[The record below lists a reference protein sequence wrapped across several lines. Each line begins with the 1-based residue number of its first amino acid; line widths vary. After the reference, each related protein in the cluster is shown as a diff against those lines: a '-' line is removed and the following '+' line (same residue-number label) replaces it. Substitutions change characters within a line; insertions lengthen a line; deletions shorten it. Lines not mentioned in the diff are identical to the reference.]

1 MNTFTALVLA
11 GSRQGGDAFAA
22 EAGATH
28 KALIEV
34 GGVTMIERV
43 VRALEAVPE
52 VDRIV
57 IAMDRPQ
64 MLGGLPSLS
73 QNSKPII
80 TFEPKTKPSATSAA
94 ALERFG
100 TPPK

>member
-43 VRALEAVPE
+43 VRALRQFPRWTASSSQWI
-52 VDRIV
+52 DR
-57 IAMDRPQ
+57 RCW
-64 MLGGLPSLS
+64 
-73 QNSKPII
+73 
-80 TFEPKTKPSATSAA
+80 AA
-94 ALERFG
+94 CPACRRAANRS
-100 TPPK
+100 